1 MFHVL
6 VVMFHLSCFFKCL
19 VSTAATEIAP
29 TISEPALGPS
39 SHQAVTVRNRRG
51 PLAPPEPYTAA
62 EGSKAKRRKKAKKV
76 KLDEI
81 DEIFS

>member
-1 MFHVL
+1 LIVTL
-6 VVMFHLSCFFKCL
+6 QNVCL
-19 VSTAATEIAP
+19 RRRAAAEVAP

-39 SHQAVTVRNRRG
+39 SRQAVTVKVKNRSG
-51 PLAPPEPYTAA
+51 PAAPPEPVRHATA
-62 EGSKAKRRKKAKKV
+62 EGSKGQKRKKGKKT